1 MFDKLK
7 EFCTF
12 KKKEN
17 LMATTTPT
25 TDTRTTKQLKKQI
38 TQQAESI
45 SRLRGRVSDL
55 QDEVVIIKN
64 EMSVFKKHVA
74 MDIGKV
80 VNSINEK

>member
-17 LMATTTPT
+17 LMTTTAPT

-80 VNSINEK
+80 VNTINEK